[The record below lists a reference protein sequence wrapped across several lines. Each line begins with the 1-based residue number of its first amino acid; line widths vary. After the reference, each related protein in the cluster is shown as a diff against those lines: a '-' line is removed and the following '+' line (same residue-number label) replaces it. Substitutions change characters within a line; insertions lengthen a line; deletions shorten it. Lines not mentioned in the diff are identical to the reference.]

1 MYCILT
7 TTCCGRKYISGEV
20 VMGSSGMLE
29 AIRWQMGPP
38 ASLRLLDQR
47 LLPAQSVYVEI
58 DGPQAA
64 YKAIKVV
71 LTCLHTSESALVRL
85 ICIAPHQITRI
96 VLRRSLTHGSAVGYN
111 LLGSS
116 DFKKCDPQRSDELS
130 ESCEIA
136 PHLQDMAVR
145 GAPAIAISAALALA
159 VELVNNGGG
168 SQFSSAKE
176 AQDAIDAKL
185 DYLVT
190 R

>member
-1 MYCILT
+1 MACREATDCLT
-7 TTCCGRKYISGEV
+7 
-20 VMGSSGMLE
+20 
-29 AIRWQMGPP
+29 
-38 ASLRLLDQR
+38 
-47 LLPAQSVYVEI
+47 
-58 DGPQAA
+58 
-64 YKAIKVV
+64 
-71 LTCLHTSESALVRL
+71 
-85 ICIAPHQITRI
+85 
-96 VLRRSLTHGSAVGYN
+96 
-111 LLGSS
+111 
-116 DFKKCDPQRSDELS
+116 
-130 ESCEIA
+130 SCEIA